1 LHQGPNE
8 QFGNDIIKKFKKKIR
23 TKKLKKKIW
32 KYFLKKNQ
40 QKIGKIWKNFVKKG
54 KKKKLGKKF
63 GKKLGKFFMLKTFR
77 SQFIPS
83 SSTLIAM
90 YI

>member
-1 LHQGPNE
+1 LE
-8 QFGNDIIKKFKKKIR
+8 IFFEKKSTKNR
-23 TKKLKKKIW
+23 KKLKKK
-32 KYFLKKNQ
+32 F
-40 QKIGKIWKNFVKKG
+40 GKKG

-63 GKKLGKFFMLKTFR
+63 GKKLGKNFMLKTFR